1 MTKNIRFIPALKFD
15 WLTRF
20 FDPVMKLT
28 MSEKKFKEALIIQ
41 ANIKDSD
48 VILDFGCGTATLTIM
63 AKKAVPK
70 AILYGVDV
78 DPNVLK
84 IAKNK
89 VKNSSYEIFLKAYDG
104 ISLPCKS
111 ETFDKV
117 LSSLVLHHLTK
128 NQKVTVLKE
137 IYRTLKIGG
146 ELHIA
151 DFGKARNIFM
161 RGMFLIIQ
169 LFDGFT
175 NTSDNIKGLL
185 PEIMREAGFDK
196 AIEHKRIMT
205 LFGTVSLYKA
215 VKIL

>member
-1 MTKNIRFIPALKFD
+1 MTKNTRFIPALKFN

-28 MSEKKFKEALIIQ
+28 MSEKKFKKALLLQ
-41 ANIKDSD
+41 SDIKDSD
-48 VILDFGCGTATLTIM
+48 TILDFGCGTATLTIM
-63 AKKAVPK
+63 TKKAAPK
-70 AILYGVDV
+70 ATLYGVDV

-84 IAKNK
+84 IAQNK
-89 VKNSSYEIFLKAYDG
+89 VKNSGYEIFLKAYDG
-104 ISLPCKS
+104 ISLPYKS

-128 NQKVTVLKE
+128 SQKVTVLKE
-137 IYRTLKIGG
+137 IYRTLKVGG

-215 VKIL
+215 VKLL

>member
-1 MTKNIRFIPALKFD
+1 MTKNARFIPALKFD

-28 MSEKKFKEALIIQ
+28 MSEKKFKEALLLQ
-41 ANIKDSD
+41 ADIKDNET
-48 VILDFGCGTATLTIM
+48 ILDFGCGTATLTIM
-63 AKKAVPK
+63 AKKEAPK
-70 AILYGVDV
+70 ATIYGADV

-89 VKNSSYEIFLKAYDG
+89 VENSGYEISLRAYDG
-104 ISLPCKS
+104 ISLPYKG

-117 LSSLVLHHLTK
+117 LSSLVFHHLTRS
-128 NQKVTVLKE
+128 QKEIVLKE
-137 IYRTLKIGG
+137 IYRILKFGG

-151 DFGKARNIFM
+151 DFGRARNIFM

-169 LFDGFT
+169 IFDGFI

-185 PEIMREAGFDK
+185 PEIIREAGFDK
-196 AIEHKRIMT
+196 VIEHKRIMT
-205 LFGTVSLYKA
+205 MFGTISLYRAIK
-215 VKIL
+215 LL